1 MEWSLVESSNFS
13 SFWHERSSLRRW
25 KLIVWSQK
33 TNSSDSSSFL
43 YSFHGD
49 LPSSRSLVFQIVSV
63 FLVML
68 GSGECSSQVHE
79 DIGWRHPEKLDDT
92 LVNAIHEVAVSLR
105 SSTVTAIWWTNWG
118 IFNLYGWNWGGQTD
132 WWPLEWHCTNRY
144 QIFDGFLVRFT
155 RHASPCGTPPRLNQ
169 VLALLKRSGFCGGWG
184 KMPWSDA
191 GSANANFMRLKMCVE
206 CWDKTSRDRERGS
219 GGEDVWRW

>member
-13 SFWHERSSLRRW
+13 SFWHERSSLGRW
-25 KLIVWSQK
+25 KLIVLSQK
-33 TNSSDSSSFL
+33 TNSSDSSFL

-63 FLVML
+63 FLVLL
-68 GSGECSSQVHE
+68 GSGEWSSQVH

-92 LVNAIHEVAVSLR
+92 LVNAILEVAVSLR
-105 SSTVTAIWWTNWG
+105 SSTVIAIWWTNWG
-118 IFNLYGWNWGGQTD
+118 TFNLYGWNWGGQTD

-155 RHASPCGTPPRLNQ
+155 RHASPCGTRRVSTKCLRCWRG
-169 VLALLKRSGFCGGWG
+169 VGFVADGGKCLG
-184 KMPWSDA
+184 VTQEAAMQI
-191 GSANANFMRLKMCVE
+191 FMR
-206 CWDKTSRDRERGS
+206 
-219 GGEDVWRW
+219 